1 MPSSNSVEAHL
12 TIPNRPKLK
21 EWTGIWGHQN
31 RRGPFFVQGFVDGR
45 GEMSEA
51 WSKGTGS
58 WWAKKPTLSSTD
70 DPNSKPTPRP
80 SRSIVNWAVFQ
91 HGESQVQP
99 WWACPSQVV
108 GEIWGGGG
116 CHKHMLVHSAWKF
129 LALDKIVNLAMLSHE
144 LLESWLLDPPRVLY
158 LFSLMWGEVC
168 QHFLKSPSKLLTVRR
183 DSKFKW
189 SWTSHFPSCLQA
201 FWGRRPCLVDLWDFC
216 STFYRR
222 CTGSVF
228 SRSKWIN
235 EFMTGPPQCSI
246 PPKEFSK
253 FTFS

>member
-116 CHKHMLVHSAWKF
+116 LPQAHACSF
-129 LALDKIVNLAMLSHE
+129 G
-144 LLESWLLDPPRVLY
+144 LEISGPGQNCEFGNV
-158 LFSLMWGEVC
+158 V
-168 QHFLKSPSKLLTVRR
+168 
-183 DSKFKW
+183 
-189 SWTSHFPSCLQA
+189 SWTFRILAPGSPQSPVSVLLNVRWSLPTLPQVPFKTAYSQKRFEIQVKLNISFSQLPASFLGTKTLSCWPLRFLQH
-201 FWGRRPCLVDLWDFC
+201 LL
-216 STFYRR
+216 
-222 CTGSVF
+222 
-228 SRSKWIN
+228 
-235 EFMTGPPQCSI
+235 
-246 PPKEFSK
+246 
-253 FTFS
+253 

>member
-99 WWACPSQVV
+99 WWACSSQVV

-116 CHKHMLVHSAWKF
+116 AATSTC
-129 LALDKIVNLAMLSHE
+129 
-144 LLESWLLDPPRVLY
+144 
-158 LFSLMWGEVC
+158 LFIRPGNFWPWTKLWIWQCCLMN
-168 QHFLKSPSKLLTVRR
+168 F
-183 DSKFKW
+183 
-189 SWTSHFPSCLQA
+189 
-201 FWGRRPCLVDLWDFC
+201 
-216 STFYRR
+216 
-222 CTGSVF
+222 
-228 SRSKWIN
+228 
-235 EFMTGPPQCSI
+235 
-246 PPKEFSK
+246 
-253 FTFS
+253 